1 MKNFLILLSIIFLIT
16 LTSLVKSSTRKLEAK
31 IYNTEEQIKILND
44 KKELILLEND
54 FLSSPERLFKLKKS
68 FLEEN
73 LIPLKIKKFLNIN
86 NEK

>member
-1 MKNFLILLSIIFLIT
+1 MKNFLIMLPIIFLIT